1 MESTKATLQDVTE
14 PVEVFM
20 SSLPSISRPSR
31 TTLVALKT
39 VMPASKLK
47 EEIAR
52 ILSEEGFIDSY
63 KTRDASV
70 GSELVVRLRYDD
82 DRKRVLQGIER
93 VSTPGHRV
101 YKGAKDIDRVRGGIG
116 VSIVSTSTG
125 VMTDREA
132 RQRNVGG
139 EILCRVW

>member
-1 MESTKATLQDVTE
+1 MYTDPIADMLTRIRNANT
-14 PVEVFM
+14 
-20 SSLPSISRPSR
+20 
-31 TTLVALKT
+31 ALHPET
-39 VMPASKLK
+39 AMPTSKLK

-52 ILSEEGFIDSY
+52 ILSEEGFIDGY

-70 GSELVVRLRYDD
+70 GSELVVTLRYDQN
-82 DRKRVLQGIER
+82 RKRVLKGIER

-101 YKGAKDIDRVRGGIG
+101 YKGAQDIARIRGGIG

-132 RQRNVGG
+132 RRRNVGG
-139 EILCRVW
+139 EVLCRVW